1 MPTFS
6 SAQVTDP
13 FLSQN
18 ELLAPMLAH
27 IAAQEKLGNLD
38 INRRELA
45 LKENKFAQGLSLGD
59 EFAKSITGDGTTGA
73 SIPGDSTPFERK
85 MGFSEGGG
93 TADKVNSEGYAGQYQ
108 FGAARLADLGLY
120 TPAQGEDL
128 KRNEWKGTFKIAPYG
143 VANLQDFLKNPAAQH
158 AAFVAHV
165 ADVDRV
171 IDATP
176 GADKFDRNGL
186 RAVAHLGGNGGMQAF
201 VASGGTLNRAD
212 SNGTSLK
219 AYYQK
224 FAEGGAPALQKAF
237 GAAHGPGGP
246 QSNLPTIQPGRLAG
260 WVDPNAPL
268 PVPPI
273 PPAGGQPPAF
283 NPNAGPRLAGASP
296 AGAPGVEPAVAPGAL
311 PAAAAVGTDDPNA
324 QVSYPPVVTG
334 QADET
339 VPVEP
344 SRQAMRL
351 GGTDVA
357 GPPGVVTTPP
367 DVQPNRMAYGTGLPG
382 VTIGLPTNGLAPAPV
397 TTAAAPPPVA
407 QPPAPTPVQPP
418 PAPSRVIQRE
428 PLIQSGM
435 ARGLTRDQA
444 LNAARLFKSG
454 ADPASV
460 LQHIDQLRHQNDVI
474 RQGDATQA
482 AIDEKENYDRRQ
494 AATKAVED
502 KAHREET
509 ERIAKEQLR
518 LQQEDAVLKA
528 RADKRAEDAAKQAGL
543 PTGWRIGEDGKTAYH
558 IAGLPSETK
567 PLPETERKN
576 LLDGGGKL
584 DDVTTAL
591 TTFKPAFGGWGSTWA
606 GDLANAMGQKAGDS
620 PQADWWQG
628 YQRYKLAVRQGISGQ
643 SLTASELGEFDKAD
657 INPGMAPSTIQTNL
671 AHQKALIER
680 IHGRRVKSLVA
691 DGYNEAAINAAG
703 GERPASPASTTPT
716 ADPLSAARDAI
727 SKGAP
732 RDAVIK
738 RLRDNGID
746 PGGL

>member
-59 EFAKSITGDGTTGA
+59 EFAKSLSTDGTTGTTGA
-73 SIPGDSTPFERK
+73 ADTTPFERK

-165 ADVDRV
+165 ADVDKV

-201 VASGGTLNRAD
+201 VASGGNLNRAD

-224 FAEGGAPALQKAF
+224 FADGGAPALQKAF

-246 QSNLPTIQPGRLAG
+246 QSNAPAVAQPT
-260 WVDPNAPL
+260 PL
-268 PVPPI
+268 
-273 PPAGGQPPAF
+273 
-283 NPNAGPRLAGASP
+283 NPNAGPRVAGVPSLPASDST
-296 AGAPGVEPAVAPGAL
+296 VVAPVPIGQN
-311 PAAAAVGTDDPNA
+311 PNA
-324 QVSYPPVVTG
+324 QVQIPPPVQTSE
-334 QADET
+334 AD
-339 VPVEP
+339 VPVPVAP
-344 SRQAMRL
+344 SLIALRT

-357 GPPGVVTTPP
+357 GPPGVVPTPP
-367 DVQPNRMAYGTGLPG
+367 DVQPNRLAYGTGLPG
-382 VTIGLPTNGLAPAPV
+382 VTIGLPTNSMAPPPV
-397 TTAAAPPPVA
+397 QTAAAPAQA
-407 QPPAPTPVQPP
+407 QPQAVSPQTQPP

-428 PLIQSGM
+428 PLIQSGL

-454 ADPASV
+454 ADPAAV

-482 AIDEKENYDRRQ
+482 AIDEKENYARR
-494 AATKAVED
+494 KAVEQTAFDRTEKAKADAIAAAAEKRAAD
-502 KAHREET
+502 KEARAV
-509 ERIAKEQLR
+509 AKEAEEQ
-518 LQQEDAVLKA
+518 KA
-528 RADKRAEDAAKQAGL
+528 RIKGDA
-543 PTGWRIGEDGKTAYH
+543 
-558 IAGLPSETK
+558 IAAQHENT
-567 PLPETERKN
+567 
-576 LLDGGGKL
+576 LLDGTESGETNTAKYASAYSKFAEGRYNADGSFVKPNMTAYAKPTFIPPGATEVPDYGKQDAPGPLPPEKIMTGMQGNVSGIKNINQVLREL
-584 DDVTTAL
+584 DAHPNSV
-591 TTFKPAFGGWGSTWA
+591 
-606 GDLANAMGQKAGDS
+606 
-620 PQADWWQG
+620 
-628 YQRYKLAVRQGISGQ
+628 
-643 SLTASELGEFDKAD
+643 
-657 INPGMAPSTIQTNL
+657 GM
-671 AHQKALIER
+671 KALQGEWALQFTDPEGVALRAGIADLTSMEFHDRSGASVTAKESPRLKPFLPAPTDTVAALRTKLERLRAIYRDVLEDNYSVYGPEGTGRSLPVIER
-680 IHGRRVKSLVA
+680 TLKQTPKAS
-691 DGYNEAAINAAG
+691 DKTDAA
-703 GERPASPASTTPT
+703 T
-716 ADPLSAARDAI
+716 AKPPPPGF
-727 SKGAP
+727 K
-732 RDAVIK
+732 VIQ
-738 RLRDNGID
+738 
-746 PGGL
+746 